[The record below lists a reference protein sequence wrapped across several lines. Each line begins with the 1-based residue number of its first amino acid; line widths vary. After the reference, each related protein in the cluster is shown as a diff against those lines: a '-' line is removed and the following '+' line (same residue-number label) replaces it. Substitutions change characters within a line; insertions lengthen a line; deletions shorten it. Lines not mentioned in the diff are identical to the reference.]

1 MAIQFFVFSAFF
13 NPSVVPHKFIT
24 PVWSGKSRKKSKPS
38 WTFFVTSVFFRALR
52 ITSPV
57 AVDFSFTRNIFPW
70 RRFRFKVKLLNKQVE
85 YGNEYWYSF
94 VGTNNFAKKN
104 SKDKLSPLHP
114 YISMLNLYP
123 HNSLHIS

>member
-1 MAIQFFVFSAFF
+1 MAVQFFLSSLHFS
-13 NPSVVPHKFIT
+13 T
-24 PVWSGKSRKKSKPS
+24 PLLWHINSSPLSGQGKAEKSLNLHGP
-38 WTFFVTSVFFRALR
+38 FFVTSVFFRALR

-94 VGTNNFAKKN
+94 VGTNNFAK
-104 SKDKLSPLHP
+104 DKLSPLHP
-114 YISMLNLYP
+114 YISMLNLNP

>member
-1 MAIQFFVFSAFF
+1 MDIQYFVFSAFF

-38 WTFFVTSVFFRALR
+38 WTFFVTSVFFKALR

-57 AVDFSFTRNIFPW
+57 AVFPW

-94 VGTNNFAKKN
+94 VGTNNFAKEN
-104 SKDKLSPLHP
+104 F
-114 YISMLNLYP
+114 
-123 HNSLHIS
+123 